1 MTYTKVT
8 SYIRSIPLEKAN
20 GIALPNEATNKS
32 NTPGVDFFQK
42 KLNENL

>member
-1 MTYTKVT
+1 M
-8 SYIRSIPLEKAN
+8 SIRSIPVKKAN

-32 NTPGVDFFQK
+32 NTPGIDFFYK